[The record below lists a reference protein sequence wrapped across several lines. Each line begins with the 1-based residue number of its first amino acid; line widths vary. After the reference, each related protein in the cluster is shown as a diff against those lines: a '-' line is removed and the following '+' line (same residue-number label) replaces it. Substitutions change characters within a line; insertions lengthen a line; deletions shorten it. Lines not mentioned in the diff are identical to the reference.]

1 METYDPENIWPKKSI
16 IGSMKQLKTEIGET
30 ARTESSSLGFQ
41 ALFLEH
47 WAPVYRVLQRLV
59 GDPAEAE
66 DLALEAFMRLYRQFQ
81 KQAEIQ
87 NPGGWLYQAAT
98 RLGLN
103 SIRDWKRREQ
113 YELAAGGHALE
124 EADQLSPADILV
136 QEEER
141 RQVRRVLARINE
153 RQAQLLLLRYS
164 GLSYKEIA
172 SALDLAPAS
181 IGPLLARAEREF
193 ERKYRSLVEEEK

>member
-1 METYDPENIWPKKSI
+1 MID
-16 IGSMKQLKTEIGET
+16 SMKHLKTEINQT
-30 ARTESSSLGFQ
+30 ARAESGSLGFE

-47 WAPVYRVLQRLV
+47 WASVYRILRRLV

-66 DLALEAFMRLYRQFQ
+66 DLALEAFQRLYRHNQ
-81 KQAEIQ
+81 KQPEVQ
-87 NPGGWLYQAAT
+87 NPGGWLYQVAT

-113 YELAAGGHALE
+113 YELTAGRYALE
-124 EADQLSPADILV
+124 EPAQLTPADILA

-141 RQVRRVLARINE
+141 QQVRLVLARMNE
-153 RQAQLLLLRYS
+153 RQSQLLILRYS

-172 SALDLAPAS
+172 SALNLAPAS
-181 IGPLLARAEREF
+181 IGPLLVRAEREF
-193 ERKYRSLVEEEK
+193 EKQYRALAQEE

>member
-1 METYDPENIWPKKSI
+1 MAIKSI
-16 IGSMKQLKTEIGET
+16 IGVMKHRTVQDDET
-30 ARTESSSLGFQ
+30 ARAGWSSTGFE

-47 WAPVYRVLQRLV
+47 WTSVYRILRRLV

-66 DLALEAFMRLYRQFQ
+66 DLALEAFLRLYRRNQTHP
-81 KQAEIQ
+81 AVQ

-113 YELAAGGHALE
+113 YELKAGKYALE
-124 EADQLSPADILV
+124 QPGELSPADILA

-141 RQVRRVLARINE
+141 QQVRLVLARMNE
-153 RQAQLLLLRYS
+153 RQAQLLVLRYS
-164 GLSYKEIA
+164 GFSYQEIA
-172 SALDLAPAS
+172 RILDLSPAS
-181 IGPLLARAEREF
+181 IGPLLVRAEREF
-193 ERKYRSLVEEEK
+193 EKKYRNLAEGER